1 MHAYFVQ
8 KTVTQLRTFH
18 ELLVEAEI
26 RLVEAR
32 SEFNA
37 LQNENSNILEKQK
50 RKEVEIQDLDRRNN
64 TLRKEYKRLTEI
76 AQQDLN
82 SLSPEEK
89 AMVLEYR
96 QLSSLEALE
105 LEVQAVSARLDM
117 MVEGNSG
124 IIRAFEKRKEDI
136 IKTQGK
142 LEEHSAS
149 LENTK
154 AQIAEIR
161 AQWEPQLDALV
172 AKISEAFAHNFEQIG
187 CAGEVGVYKDEE
199 DFDKWSIQIS
209 VRFREGE
216 TLSILNAHRQSGGE
230 RAVSTIFYLMAMQ
243 DLAQSPFRVVDEIN
257 QGMDPR
263 NERMVHERMVDIACQ
278 ERTSQY
284 FLVTPKLLTGLK
296 FHPRMKVHI
305 INSGEHVPEA
315 KEGKGT
321 WNLRDFAK
329 IAMRTR
335 KGVEVA

>member
-8 KTVTQLRTFH
+8 KTVTQLRSSH

-26 RLVEAR
+26 RLIEAR

-50 RKEVEIQDLDRRNN
+50 RKKAEILDLDHRNN
-64 TLRKEYKRLTEI
+64 TLRKEYRRLTEL

-82 SLSPEEK
+82 SLQPEEK

-105 LEVQAVSARLDM
+105 LEIQAVSARLDM

-136 IKTQGK
+136 IKTQDK

-149 LENTK
+149 LEAIK
-154 AQIAEIR
+154 SQIAEIR

-187 CAGEVGVYKDEE
+187 CAGEVQVYKDEE

-209 VRFREGE
+209 VRFR
-216 TLSILNAHRQSGGE
+216 
-230 RAVSTIFYLMAMQ
+230 
-243 DLAQSPFRVVDEIN
+243 
-257 QGMDPR
+257 
-263 NERMVHERMVDIACQ
+263 
-278 ERTSQY
+278 
-284 FLVTPKLLTGLK
+284 
-296 FHPRMKVHI
+296 
-305 INSGEHVPEA
+305 
-315 KEGKGT
+315 
-321 WNLRDFAK
+321 
-329 IAMRTR
+329 
-335 KGVEVA
+335 